1 MFSVDEEFD
10 YYDLVEESLK
20 QFKLNFEHPAG
31 SKLYMKFLQNGQK
44 IEFIGKKSSFKRKFE
59 KIQEFFREKFWNL
72 LNNVYPYFLRAQLKQ
87 ELY

>member
-31 SKLYMKFLQNGQK
+31 SKLYMKFLQNQ
-44 IEFIGKKSSFKRKFE
+44 
-59 KIQEFFREKFWNL
+59 N
-72 LNNVYPYFLRAQLKQ
+72 
-87 ELY
+87 